1 MAVHVAKPGDCFDSL
16 AKENGFYNYKTL
28 YDHGDN
34 ATLKGARPN
43 PNQLAEGDNVNIPDK
58 TPKKVALDLDKEKK
72 FVVDRKKTKVRVK
85 LMSSQD
91 KMLAVSECTFTV
103 GSFTKS
109 GQPAEGLIEGEIDP
123 TVKTGSLKFKPLILK
138 KPTVPPKPTPPSTA
152 PAPEFPPHPPKLVED
167 EFTDEKPT
175 FDTTPLEFEYE
186 LKVGSMEPHT
196 EVRGS
201 LQRLNNLGCKLKDPE
216 AKTATDDETKVVI
229 KSYQRFKG
237 TKDPSG
243 NLDDVKGTLEAAQDK
258 I

>member
-1 MAVHVAKPGDCFDSL
+1 MAVHPAQPGDCFDSL

-28 YDHGDN
+28 YDHPDN
-34 ATLKGARPN
+34 AGLKGTRPN

-58 TPKKVALDLDKEKK
+58 RPKKVALDLDKEKK
-72 FVVDRKKTKVRVK
+72 FVVDRKKTKIRVK
-85 LMSSQD
+85 LVSSQD
-91 KMLAVSECTFTV
+91 KMLAVTECTFTV
-103 GSFTKS
+103 GSFTKA

-123 TVKTGSLKFKPLILK
+123 KVKTGSLKFKPLILK
-138 KPTVPPKPTPPSTA
+138 KPTPPARNKPATA
-152 PAPEFPPHPPKLVED
+152 APEFPPHPPKIVAD
-167 EFTDEKPT
+167 EFTDEKPPE
-175 FDTTPLEFEYE
+175 DTTPLEFEYE
-186 LKVGSMEPHT
+186 LKVGSLEPHT

-237 TKDPSG
+237 TADPSG
-243 NLDDVKGTLEAAQDK
+243 NLDDVKGTLEAAHDK